1 MLRISLLKVMSLL
14 GLGYR
19 TVLYC
24 TVSNMQV
31 SLLGVYIG
39 TRNTFTL
46 QRGVRHDQ
54 HVLVIWAFVTTW
66 WAPPKIVGVD
76 RGGAGQNLI
85 LIHCLSLFPS
95 RSSLRNTYIITYWCF
110 VYMKVWNL
118 LARLSRY
125 STTVHCACSV
135 VEYKYKTIIQLY

>member
-1 MLRISLLKVMSLL
+1 MSFLD
-14 GLGYR
+14 LGYR

-31 SLLGVYIG
+31 SLLVVYIR

-66 WAPPKIVGVD
+66 RAPPKIVGVD
-76 RGGAGQNLI
+76 RGGGGTK
-85 LIHCLSLFPS
+85 
-95 RSSLRNTYIITYWCF
+95 SSYTH
-110 VYMKVWNL
+110 
-118 LARLSRY
+118 RLSFSLSQLLLFEKHLCYNIVIFHIYEGMKPARTFVTVLY
-125 STTVHCACSV
+125 NSTLRMLGSS
-135 VEYKYKTIIQLY
+135 IQV